1 MTHRFAALAGIA
13 AALGLGACA
22 QTALPKADP
31 ARLEGRIVALS
42 QFGANEDGGV
52 DRVAYSDADIAGR
65 AWVMG
70 EMEAL
75 GLTDIRIDAGGNII
89 GRRSGTDAGAKPIM
103 FGSHIDSVLGGGNY
117 DGPAGVLTALEAVE
131 LLNEAGA
138 ETRSPLDLIV
148 FANEE
153 GGLFGSLALTGKL
166 SPRALSIVSDSG
178 YTIEDGTKR
187 IGGDLSRMAED
198 VIVRGD
204 LKGFVELHI
213 EQGAF
218 LEEEDIDIGVVQGI
232 VGIEWWNVTLTGTA
246 NHAGTTPMNRRRD
259 ALLAAAKLTQAVNEV
274 ATGLEGRQVATVGRM
289 QAFPG
294 APNVIPGR
302 VEMSLEVRDLETEK
316 IEQVYEAIV
325 ARADAISEESGVE
338 IAFERL
344 DVASAPALTDPAIR
358 DIIAA
363 AAEDSGLSFRFM
375 PSGAG
380 HDAQDMATVAP
391 TGMIFVPSRGGISH
405 SPEEFTSAED
415 LANGAD
421 VMVRALLAI
430 DAL

>member
-22 QTALPKADP
+22 QTALPKADA

-218 LEEEDIDIGVVQGI
+218 LEEEDIDIG
-232 VGIEWWNVTLTGTA
+232 
-246 NHAGTTPMNRRRD
+246 
-259 ALLAAAKLTQAVNEV
+259 
-274 ATGLEGRQVATVGRM
+274 
-289 QAFPG
+289 
-294 APNVIPGR
+294 
-302 VEMSLEVRDLETEK
+302 
-316 IEQVYEAIV
+316 
-325 ARADAISEESGVE
+325 
-338 IAFERL
+338 
-344 DVASAPALTDPAIR
+344 
-358 DIIAA
+358 
-363 AAEDSGLSFRFM
+363 
-375 PSGAG
+375 
-380 HDAQDMATVAP
+380 
-391 TGMIFVPSRGGISH
+391 
-405 SPEEFTSAED
+405 
-415 LANGAD
+415 
-421 VMVRALLAI
+421 
-430 DAL
+430 